1 MLTQKKSGGSL
12 IGVGSESLLLQKSST
27 NLIPKTKCDI
37 WVNYAN
43 GLMKLVE
50 VENLIGQMANQGV
63 ELNPQQ
69 KRKNLIEEG
78 LTTFLK
84 LKFGFVG
91 ESIKGKGKSVKGK
104 GKVKTAPKKATK
116 KVSVTCVELERAFK
130 ECEDE
135 DDVLNMGLVY
145 FPEAVLIEV
154 KSNVGVNLEY
164 LDLVEDK
171 DRFNTYS

>member
-1 MLTQKKSGGSL
+1 MSMYTFRAPGRKNQTALRERSKVVGHELSIFRVAILEVKVTWFIKNNFCL
-12 IGVGSESLLLQKSST
+12 IAGLR
-27 NLIPKTKCDI
+27 CDKP
-37 WVNYAN
+37 YD
-43 GLMKLVE
+43 LE
-50 VENLIGQMANQGV
+50 VEPSNIWL
-63 ELNPQQ
+63 LTKYFPQ
-69 KRKNLIEEG
+69 
-78 LTTFLK
+78 
-84 LKFGFVG
+84 KFGFVG

-116 KVSVTCVELERAFK
+116 KVSVTCAKLERAFK

-145 FPEAVLIEV
+145 FP